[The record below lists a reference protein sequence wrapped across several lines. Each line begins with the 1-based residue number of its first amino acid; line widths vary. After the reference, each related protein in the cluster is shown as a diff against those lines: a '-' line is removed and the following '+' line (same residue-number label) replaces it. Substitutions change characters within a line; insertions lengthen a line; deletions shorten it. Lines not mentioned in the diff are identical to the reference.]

1 MKLWKKLIVLV
12 CLSSMLVG
20 CNLSSQQDLINK
32 VNSNQINKKIQESEV
47 KSEASKSKLITQ
59 NKSENKKEE
68 DRIMNVSY
76 SRENVTSISHVT
88 KSEMREIILN
98 TTGAKSMVNLSDTFV
113 EVEEK
118 YGVNAFFMAGIVA
131 LESGFATSRR
141 AVEDNNLTG
150 YEVYSDNSEG
160 KLFPSQKESILQT
173 ARHLSENY
181 LKEGAPYYKGLS
193 VDAIQVNYCP
203 DEDVDKNWEGKVNE
217 LSCSFLDT
225 YEKIFKSNVQVT
237 KK

>member
-20 CNLSSQQDLINK
+20 CNLSSKQDLINK

-68 DRIMNVSY
+68 DRIMNVIY

-88 KSEMREIILN
+88 KSEMREVILN
-98 TTGAKSMVNLSDTFV
+98 TTGAKNMENLSDTFV
-113 EVEEK
+113 EAEEK

>member
-12 CLSSMLVG
+12 CLSSMLIG
-20 CNLSSQQDLINK
+20 CNLSSEQDLINK

-47 KSEASKSKLITQ
+47 KSEVSKSKLITQ

-76 SRENVTSISHVT
+76 SRENVTSISHVK
-88 KSEMREIILN
+88 KSEMREVILN

-113 EVEEK
+113 EAEEK

-181 LKEGAPYYKGLS
+181 LKEGAQYYKGLS

-225 YEKIFKSNVQVT
+225 YEKIFKSNNQVE
-237 KK
+237 KE

>member
-88 KSEMREIILN
+88 KSEMREVILN